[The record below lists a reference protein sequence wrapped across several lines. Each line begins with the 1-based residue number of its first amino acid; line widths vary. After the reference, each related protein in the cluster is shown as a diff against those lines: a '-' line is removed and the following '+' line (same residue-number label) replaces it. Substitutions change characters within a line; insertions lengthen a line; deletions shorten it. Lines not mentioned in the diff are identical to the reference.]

1 MSGPFTL
8 VVPTDPRFRTIATDV
23 AARFAELSGGAAAGV
38 QAAVKDA
45 VDAIA
50 DGQTASDLR
59 LTFRSADSQVHVEL
73 SCGGRRTSIT
83 CPL

>member
-1 MSGPFTL
+1 MSEPFTL
-8 VVPTDPRFRTIATDV
+8 VVPTDPRFRAIAADV
-23 AARFAELSGGAAAGV
+23 AARFAEISGGAAAGV
-38 QAAVKDA
+38 QAAVSAA
-45 VDAIA
+45 VDKMA
-50 DGQTASDLR
+50 DDQTVSEMR